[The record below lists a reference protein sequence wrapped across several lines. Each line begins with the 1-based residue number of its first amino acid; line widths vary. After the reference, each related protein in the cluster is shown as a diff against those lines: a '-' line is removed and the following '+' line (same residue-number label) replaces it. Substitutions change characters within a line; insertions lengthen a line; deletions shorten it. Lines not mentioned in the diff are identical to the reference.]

1 MKKDNKNKKQNGN
14 IKLKQNYDNISIYKS
29 NLTLKKY
36 INDRF
41 KEINIEKKNE
51 IKKNKSI
58 NYFLKNQNNLHHTN
72 TSSTTISDKSTR
84 NKDNS
89 REINSI
95 NYMSFDINNEY
106 NNREK
111 EKDYE
116 LKKIKEE
123 NENLKIQLMKYKK
136 KKVIL
141 KIF

>member
-72 TSSTTISDKSTR
+72 SSSTTISDKSTR
-84 NKDNS
+84 NKDIS
-89 REINSI
+89 KEINSI
-95 NYMSFDINNEY
+95 NYMSFDKNDEY
-106 NNREK
+106 NNR

-136 KKVIL
+136 KRK
-141 KIF
+141 